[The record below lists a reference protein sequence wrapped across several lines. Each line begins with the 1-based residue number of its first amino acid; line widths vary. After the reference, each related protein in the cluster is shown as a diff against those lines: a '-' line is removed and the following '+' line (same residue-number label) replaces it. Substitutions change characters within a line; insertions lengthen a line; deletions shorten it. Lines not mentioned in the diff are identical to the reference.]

1 MFTYH
6 IDANGVDH
14 TINSPQQLT
23 AEELQWYTIL
33 LNMGF
38 VVVLHADDSPTAVLV
53 KNGVEVCLIDVIVSY
68 TEDADGDEISHTFEN
83 INEFIRHFEQ
93 MV

>member
-6 IDANGVDH
+6 IGANGIDH
-14 TINSPQQLT
+14 MINSPHQLT

-53 KNGVEVCLIDVIVSY
+53 KDGVEVCLD
-68 TEDADGDEISHTFEN
+68 
-83 INEFIRHFEQ
+83 
-93 MV
+93 